1 MSPETVNL
9 IIDAAIVLI
18 LILAGLIGAFRGL
31 FRTVMSIVVV
41 VVSILAAS
49 LLSGLASKPLTE
61 WLYPKVEEKI
71 NIQVDLSS
79 FLDNI
84 KNEKIEEELAKLPK
98 DVPDSIRQELEKK
111 AKESVTDEMI
121 SEYVASLGTDGVMD
135 AIVQSDT
142 YQNLQNALAKSGLSD
157 SGIRDYLKKTLEKLD
172 LSGGDLNG
180 AVQKMIKSLAKDAF
194 RILIR
199 TIIFIIIFLVL
210 VFLLNWG
217 VRGLNEL
224 IFKVPVLGFINRAG
238 GAILGLAFAVILIW
252 VVLLICKGLNFTFFQ
267 DHEAD
272 TVLLRWL
279 SQNNL
284 LLGLL
289 GIKI

>member
-1 MSPETVNL
+1 MNPEYTHL
-9 IIDAAIVLI
+9 IIDGVIVVI
-18 LILAGLIGAFRGL
+18 LILAGVIGAFRGL
-31 FRTVMSIVVV
+31 FRTVMSVVVV

-79 FLDNI
+79 FLEDI

-98 DVPDSIRQELEKK
+98 DVPDSIRKELEKK

-121 SEYVASLGTDGVMD
+121 SEYVASLGTDGVVD
-135 AIVQSDT
+135 AIIQSDT
-142 YQNLQNALAKSGLSD
+142 YQNLKNALAKSGISD
-157 SGIRDYLKKTLEKLD
+157 SGIQDYIRKTVEKLD
-172 LSGGDLNG
+172 LGSGNLNE
-180 AVQKMIKSLAKDAF
+180 AVKAMIRSLAKDAF

-210 VFLLNWG
+210 VFLLNWA
-217 VRGLNEL
+217 VRGLNDL

-238 GAILGLAFAVILIW
+238 GAVLGLAFAVILIW

-279 SQNNL
+279 SENNL

>member
-1 MSPETVNL
+1 MNPEYTNL
-9 IIDAAIVLI
+9 IIDGVIVVV
-18 LILAGLIGAFRGL
+18 LILAGVIGAFRGL
-31 FRTVMSIVVV
+31 FRTVMSVVV
-41 VVSILAAS
+41 LAVSILAAA

-61 WLYPKVEEKI
+61 WLYPKVEDKI
-71 NIQVDLSS
+71 NVQVDLSS
-79 FLDNI
+79 FLENL

-98 DVPDSIRQELEKK
+98 DVPDSIREELEKK

-135 AIVQSDT
+135 AILQSDT
-142 YQNLQNALAKSGLSD
+142 YQNLKNVLAKSGISD
-157 SGIRDYLKKTLEKLD
+157 SGIRDYLQKTVERLD
-172 LSGGDLNG
+172 LSSGDLNK
-180 AVQKMIKSLAKDAF
+180 AAESMIKSLAKDAF

-210 VFLLNWG
+210 VFLLNWA
-217 VRGLNEL
+217 VRGLNDL

-238 GAILGLAFAVILIW
+238 GAVLGLAFAVILVW
-252 VVLLICKGLNFTFFQ
+252 VVLLVCKGLNFTFFQ

-284 LLGLL
+284 LTGLL
-289 GIKI
+289 GLKS